1 MILHPLTE
9 YALLCFTTFLT
20 LVNPLGISPVFLA
33 LTDRFDTAQRR
44 NIAKKGASTAALI
57 LIVFALVGSA
67 IFSFYSITL
76 NAFQIMGGILFFRN
90 GLRMLEAIVS
100 RTRSTPAEQE
110 EGMDHDDIAV
120 SPVGI
125 PVIAGPGAITAAMM
139 LSAQAESYIHYGIL
153 LAAILITLI
162 ITYFVFRGADRLA
175 IRLGATGMRIIQ
187 RIMGIILMVIAVQFI
202 INGVAPILTSIL
214 QTAASGN

>member
-9 YALLCFTTFLT
+9 YALLCFTTLLT
-20 LVNPLGISPVFLA
+20 LVNPLGIAPVFLA

-44 NIAKKGASTAALI
+44 SIAKKGASTAALI
-57 LIVFALVGSA
+57 LIIFALVGSA

-76 NAFQIMGGILFFRN
+76 DAFRIMGGILFFRS

-110 EGMDHDDIAV
+110 EGMDHDDIAI

-175 IRLGATGMRIIQ
+175 ARLGATGMRIIQ

-202 INGVAPILTSIL
+202 INGVTPVLTSIL
-214 QTAASGN
+214 QTAVSG